1 MDARSLRIKAFF
13 HLIPLLILVCVKCS
27 PAYAENIVKVG
38 GAGTWLG
45 VMKILGSAYAD
56 AHPGTKIEVMP
67 NLGSA
72 GGIKAL
78 LHRKLDVALSGRE
91 INVDERRDGAVAVE
105 CAKSPFLFIVN
116 SSVKKSDV
124 TTREME
130 LIYKGQSLKW
140 PDGHLIRVVLRPAS
154 DTDTKIMR
162 SISKEIDQ
170 AVLESSSLKNSI
182 FAVTDHDAIDIV
194 EKTIGSI
201 GGSTLVQLSTDRHQ
215 VHALSYNGAKP
226 TLNSLKQGSYSLVK
240 PLYLVTT
247 ATTSE
252 SAMKFIKFVSSEQ
265 GRTILTKFGALPVS
279 VNKR

>member
-91 INVDERRDGAVAVE
+91 INVEERRDGAVAVE

-130 LIYKGQSLKW
+130 LIYKGQTLKW

-215 VHALSYNGAKP
+215 VHALSYNGVKP